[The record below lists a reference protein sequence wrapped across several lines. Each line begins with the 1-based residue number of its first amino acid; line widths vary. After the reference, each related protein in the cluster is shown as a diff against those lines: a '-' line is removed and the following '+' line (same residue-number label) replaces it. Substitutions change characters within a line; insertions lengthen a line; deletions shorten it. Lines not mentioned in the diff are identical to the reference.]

1 VNIGQSFKMSKTSTK
16 LSKQRSAPS
25 KAPTQKSFAIKPIS
39 YKENHMNSN
48 HFSIAIKSEGKLSF
62 SKTLGP
68 WALAVACSVTTGG
81 QFHYAQP
88 YASL

>member
-1 VNIGQSFKMSKTSTK
+1 
-16 LSKQRSAPS
+16 
-25 KAPTQKSFAIKPIS
+25 
-39 YKENHMNSN
+39 MNSN
-48 HFSIAIKSEGKLSF
+48 NFSIAIKSDGKFSF